1 MVANGVRGRLSFDLC
16 CGDSSMLTTTLLS
29 RRSTLLAGVGLALG
43 ATALPAIAQAP
54 AQQRTPENEDRWAR
68 MGVSLKGKTA
78 LVTGSTDGLG
88 KEVARQLGA
97 LGARVIVHGRNQERG
112 EEVAGAIRS
121 AGGDAVFYRADLA
134 SLAAVDAFASQI
146 RNAHDRL
153 DLLINNAAAVSGPQ
167 RQMSADGHEL
177 AFAVNYLA
185 HFLLTYRLLPLLE
198 SSAPARVVNVSS
210 LGQTPLDFADLMMER
225 SYDAGDA
232 YRRSKLAQIMF
243 TIDLAAEL
251 EAAKVTVNSLHP
263 ARSMNTAR
271 VLNGGFQPLSTVEEG
286 AEATMQLAVSP
297 ELAGRT
303 GLYFNGLNEARAN
316 AQAYDESARAQLRA
330 LSRALTGVTARS

>member
-1 MVANGVRGRLSFDLC
+1 MQ
-16 CGDSSMLTTTLLS
+16 TTTTVS
-29 RRSTLLAGVGLALG
+29 RRTTLLAGAGLALTG
-43 ATALPAIAQAP
+43 ATLSTTAQSPAE
-54 AQQRTPENEDRWAR
+54 RRSPEDEAHWAR
-68 MGVSLKGKTA
+68 MGVTLRGKTA

-97 LGARVIVHGRNQERG
+97 LGALVIVHGRNQERG
-112 EEVAGAIRS
+112 DEVVGAIRG
-121 AGGDAVFYRADLA
+121 AGGEAAFYRADLA
-134 SLAAVDAFASQI
+134 SLAGVEALAAQI
-146 RNAHDRL
+146 RQRHGRL
-153 DLLINNAAAVSGPQ
+153 DVLINNAAAVSGAE
-167 RQMSADGHEL
+167 RQTSVDGHEL

-198 SSAPARVVNVSS
+198 AGAPARVVNVSS
-210 LGQTPLDFADLMMER
+210 LGQTPLDFTDVMMER
-225 SYDAGDA
+225 GYNPGDA

-243 TIDLAAEL
+243 TIDLGAEL
-251 EAAKVTVNSLHP
+251 DPMKVTVNALHP

-271 VLNGGFQPLSTVEEG
+271 VINGGFQPLSTVEEG

-316 AQAYDESARAQLRA
+316 AQAYDDAARAQLRA
-330 LSRALTGVTARS
+330 LSLELTGLAGRS

>member
-1 MVANGVRGRLSFDLC
+1 
-16 CGDSSMLTTTLLS
+16 MLTTTFVS
-29 RRSTLLAGVGLALG
+29 RRTTLLAGIGLALG
-43 ATALPAIAQAP
+43 AAVLPATAQPP
-54 AQQRTPENEDRWAR
+54 AQQRTPENEARWAR
-68 MGVSLKGKTA
+68 MGVNLQGKTA

-97 LGARVIVHGRNQERG
+97 LGALVIVHGRNHERG
-112 EEVAGAIRS
+112 EEVAGAIRA
-121 AGGDAVFYRADLA
+121 AGGEAVFYRADFG
-134 SLAAVDAFASQI
+134 SLAGVEAFAAQI
-146 RNAHDRL
+146 REQHSRL
-153 DLLINNAAAVSGPQ
+153 DLLVNNAAAVSGPE
-167 RQMSADGHEL
+167 RQTSADGHEL

-198 SSAPARVVNVSS
+198 ASAPARVVNVSS
-210 LGQTPLDFADLMMER
+210 LGQTPLDFTDVMMQR
-225 SYDAGDA
+225 SYNPGDA

-251 EAAKVTVNSLHP
+251 DAAKVTVTSLHP

-271 VLNGGFQPLSTVEEG
+271 VINGGFQPLSTVEEG

-316 AQAYDESARAQLRA
+316 AQAYDEAARAQLRT
-330 LSRALTGVTARS
+330 LSLELTGLTDRS

>member
-1 MVANGVRGRLSFDLC
+1 MVTITSF
-16 CGDSSMLTTTLLS
+16 SRRTTLLG
-29 RRSTLLAGVGLALG
+29 GVGLALG
-43 ATALPAIAQAP
+43 AGLLPAAAQP
-54 AQQRTPENEDRWAR
+54 PSPQRTPESEARWAR
-68 MGVSLKGKTA
+68 MGVTLTGKTA

-97 LGARVIVHGRNQERG
+97 LGALVIVHGRNQERG
-112 EEVAGAIRS
+112 EEVSRAIRA

-134 SLAAVDAFASQI
+134 SLAAVEAFAAEI
-146 RNAHDRL
+146 RERHERL

-167 RQMSADGHEL
+167 RQTSADGHEL

-198 SSAPARVVNVSS
+198 ASAPARVVNVSS
-210 LGQTPLDFADLMMER
+210 LGQTPLDFTDIMMER

-251 EAAKVTVNSLHP
+251 DAAKVTVNSLHP

-271 VLNGGFQPLSTVEEG
+271 VINGGFQPLSTVEEG

-297 ELAGRT
+297 DLAGRT

-316 AQAYDESARAQLRA
+316 AQAYDAAARAQLRV
-330 LSRALTGVTARS
+330 LSLDLAGLPDGS

>member
-1 MVANGVRGRLSFDLC
+1 MTTK
-16 CGDSSMLTTTLLS
+16 TTTLS
-29 RRSTLLAGVGLALG
+29 RRTTLLAGVGLALSAAG
-43 ATALPAIAQAP
+43 GRAL
-54 AQQRTPENEDRWAR
+54 AQQQQPAAERRVPENETYWTR
-68 MGVSLKGKTA
+68 MGAALQGKTV

-97 LGARVIVHGRNQERG
+97 LGAFVIVHGRNPERG
-112 EEVAGAIRS
+112 EEVVRTIRAAGSGNA
-121 AGGDAVFYRADLA
+121 AFHRADFA
-134 SLAAVDAFASQI
+134 SLDGVNAFAEEI
-146 RNAHDRL
+146 LETYDRL
-153 DLLINNAAAVSGPQ
+153 DVLINNAAAVSGAE
-167 RQMSADGHEL
+167 RQTSADGYEL

-198 SSAPARVVNVSS
+198 ASAPARIVNVSS
-210 LGQTPLDFADLMMER
+210 LGQTPIDFTDVMLER
-225 SYDAGDA
+225 SYNPGDA

-251 EAAKVTVNSLHP
+251 DAAHVTVNSLHP

-271 VLNGGFQPLSTVEEG
+271 VINGGFQPLSSVEEG

-297 ELAGRT
+297 ALVGRS

-316 AQAYDESARAQLRA
+316 AQAYDVEARARLRA
-330 LSRALTGVTARS
+330 LSFELARLADKS

>member
-1 MVANGVRGRLSFDLC
+1 MF
-16 CGDSSMLTTTLLS
+16 TTTIVS
-29 RRSTLLAGVGLALG
+29 RRTTLLAGVGLALG
-43 ATALPAIAQAP
+43 ATALPATAQPP
-54 AQQRTPENEDRWAR
+54 AQQRTPENEERWAR
-68 MGVSLKGKTA
+68 MGVTLTGKTA

-97 LGARVIVHGRNQERG
+97 LGALVIVHGRNQERG
-112 EEVAGAIRS
+112 EEVVGAIRA
-121 AGGDAVFYRADLA
+121 AGGEAVFYRADLG
-134 SLAAVDAFASQI
+134 SLAAVEAFAAQI
-146 RNAHDRL
+146 RERHTRL
-153 DLLINNAAAVSGPQ
+153 DLLINNAAAVSGPE
-167 RQMSADGHEL
+167 RQTSADGHEL

-198 SSAPARVVNVSS
+198 ASAPARVVSVSS
-210 LGQTPLDFADLMMER
+210 LGQTPLDFSDVMMER
-225 SYDAGDA
+225 SYNPGDA

-251 EAAKVTVNSLHP
+251 DAAKVTVTSLHP

-271 VLNGGFQPLSTVEEG
+271 VINGGFQPLSTVEEG

-316 AQAYDESARAQLRA
+316 AQAYDEAARAQLRT
-330 LSRALTGVTARS
+330 LSLELTGLEDQS